1 MTKTVLKIARIWNSQ
16 FKYNYLK
23 NEKSFVNFLLHFWNV
38 HQILNILKEKMLV
51 IANVFPKL
59 QTVNSWLDISLKS
72 AVSEHALT
80 VNMWKRPKYLR
91 KLNEST

>member
-1 MTKTVLKIARIWNSQ
+1 MTKTLLKIARIWNSQ

-80 VNMWKRPKYLR
+80 VNM
-91 KLNEST
+91 